1 MSLTKKCKNANITFK
16 YYGKVILMNER
27 YKYILTTIENEYDV
41 DTVLRE
47 NERVRISSYTKKSDD
62 KARIV
67 LISAKGL
74 NEAVLKKLIGESNKH
89 LPQIYDVCSSD
100 EDTVILEEYIP
111 GCRLSDILSQKDLSS
126 SQAVKYCI
134 GICDALEFLHSEKIV
149 HRDIKPSNVII
160 NPNDEAVLIDLQAA
174 RLISQEHDN
183 DTSNLGTVGYAAPE
197 QFGIVQSMPTT
208 DIYALGVMLNEML
221 TGQHPSVKT
230 PDGKLGRIVEKCT
243 YTQMSKRYQSVGELK
258 KDLLRYTKL
267 HK

>member
-1 MSLTKKCKNANITFK
+1 
-16 YYGKVILMNER
+16 MNVK

-47 NERVRISSYTKKSDD
+47 NEKVRISSYVKKSDD

-67 LISAKGL
+67 LIVAYGL
-74 NEAVLKKLIGESNKH
+74 NESVFRKLIGESNKH
-89 LPQIYDVCSSD
+89 LPDIYDICTD
-100 EDTVILEEYIP
+100 GDDTVILEEYIA
-111 GCRLSDILSQKDLSS
+111 GCRLSDILTEKDLSR

-134 GICDALEFLHSEKIV
+134 DMCDALEYLHSKNII

-160 NPNDEAVLIDLQAA
+160 NPNDEAVLIDLQSAH
-174 RLISQEHDN
+174 LISQEHDN

-258 KDLLRYTKL
+258 KDLVKYRKL